1 MIKLGDNMRKA
12 TTYEMASYQYKSQMS
27 DDGFAYRHPVQSL
40 SAEYRKFWMLRDEI
54 GNVAAVEKETGKLI
68 ATY

>member
-1 MIKLGDNMRKA
+1 MRKA